1 MKPSPIQLLQVM
13 LKHVRVELDPEHL
26 PQEMPN
32 PLTSVFTFDG
42 VTIQTEFGIGEA
54 DPDHD
59 RGRLYF
65 TSLQVVIDNVPNP
78 EVKDQKFA
86 PYRIDVAAEGLVLV
100 PKGAEKLGP
109 PVDLASVNGA
119 VMLWSVVREQVL
131 TLTSRMRAGPVMLPT
146 VHFHDLKQG
155 SDKDKAAMAGD
166 APKALPGT
174 SKAPRAKPARPDKA

>member
-26 PQEMPN
+26 PSDIPN
-32 PLTSVFTFDG
+32 PLVSVFTFDG
-42 VTIQTEFGIGEA
+42 VSIQTEFGIGEA

-59 RGRLYF
+59 RGRVYF
-65 TSLQVVIDNVPNP
+65 TSLQVVIDNGPNP

-86 PYRIDVAAEGLVLV
+86 PYRIDIAVEGLVLV

-109 PVDLASVNGA
+109 PEDLASVNGA

-146 VHFHDLKQG
+146 VHFHDLKSNGAQ
-155 SDKDKAAMAGD
+155 AG
-166 APKALPGT
+166 APVP
-174 SKAPRAKPARPDKA
+174 APAVAAKPQRKRAAAAASK

>member
-13 LKHVRVELDPEHL
+13 LKHVRVELDAEHL
-26 PQEMPN
+26 PQELPN

-59 RGRLYF
+59 RGRVYF

-78 EVKDQKFA
+78 EIKDQRFA
-86 PYRIDVAAEGLVLV
+86 PYRIDIAVEGVVLV
-100 PKGAEKLGP
+100 PKGAEKLGLP
-109 PVDLASVNGA
+109 QDLASVNGA

-131 TLTSRMRAGPVMLPT
+131 SLTSRMRAGPVMLPT
-146 VHFHDLKQG
+146 VHFHDLK
-155 SDKDKAAMAGD
+155 SAD
-166 APKALPGT
+166 APAN
-174 SKAPRAKPARPDKA
+174 APAATTGDKRQRKRTATAAGK